1 MSVTCFCDGHGVEPT
16 VVSLWPLHTEPG
28 YHQVRLYSHPAQADL
43 RLGAGL
49 VAPARAPPT
58 QRPAC
63 PRHHHPARPTAPGR
77 CVQSARS
84 AQRRCGRV
92 LVRLARPRPGFW
104 LSWACRKRLPR
115 WQAHRSFSATR
126 VRAAPRAETVDE
138 RREARRIWVLER
150 SVSEEQSS
158 T

>member
-1 MSVTCFCDGHGVEPT
+1 MSVTCFCDGRGVEPT
-16 VVSLWPLHTEPG
+16 GVSCG
-28 YHQVRLYSHPAQADL
+28 YCALSLGCHRVRLYSHPARADL

-63 PRHHHPARPTAPGR
+63 PRHHHPARPTAPDR
-77 CVQSARS
+77 CAQSARS
-84 AQRRCGRV
+84 AQRRRGV

-115 WQAHRSFSATR
+115 WQAHGSFSAIR

-150 SVSEEQSS
+150 SVNEEQSG